1 MSTLKVENIAHTNNT
16 ASATIT
22 SDGYFLPKA
31 YAFRATKHVNTNW
44 TSGGG
49 TGIPLS
55 HNTSVYSAFN
65 SGFDLSEIGT
75 TGKIFIPVNGIYRI
89 SASFLTA
96 NNNNQNQSY
105 VTIAFNNTTGS
116 WWTVRHNV
124 AELL

>member
-49 TGIPLS
+49 TGTAITFD
-55 HNTSVYSAFN
+55 NTSVYSAFN

-96 NNNNQNQSY
+96 NNNNQSSY
-105 VTIAFNNTTGS
+105 VTIAFNNTTDLY
-116 WWTVRHNV
+116 RPHNV